1 VVSFHIPGQPSFRYR
16 CHRSDTAMWEGV
28 LAHIEATG
36 STVGIADIAVVSEFS
51 DVFQEIPGLPPKR
64 VVEFAI
70 DVVPGTSPVSK
81 TPYQMGRIELQEL
94 KVQIE
99 GLLEQGF
106 IRPSTSLWGAPVLFV
121 RKKDVTL
128 RLCVDYRELN
138 KVTIKNRYPLP
149 RIDDLF
155 DPLRGAT
162 VFSKMRVKEE
172 DIPKTAFRTRYGH
185 YEFVVMPFGLTNAP
199 VCFYGFDEPHVQSLS
214 GYVCGSICG

>member
-1 VVSFHIPGQPSFRYR
+1 
-16 CHRSDTAMWEGV
+16 MWEGV

-36 STVGIADIAVVSEFS
+36 STVGITDIAVVSDFS

-81 TPYQMGRIELQEL
+81 TPYQMGRTELQEL

-106 IRPSTSLWGAPVLFV
+106 IRPSTSPWGASVLFV
-121 RKKDVTL
+121 RKKDDTL

-155 DPLRGAT
+155 DQFRGVT
-162 VFSKMRVKEE
+162 MFSKRSGYHQLRVKER
-172 DIPKTAFRTRYGH
+172 IFRRPH
-185 YEFVVMPFGLTNAP
+185 SGLDM
-199 VCFYGFDEPHVQSLS
+199 GIMSSLLCLL
-214 GYVCGSICG
+214 V